1 MKILKSLIFLG
12 IFTFFL
18 ACENSEQST
27 LHSSPQRV
35 FKENEIIELK
45 SISQASIKLIRT
57 PRGFK
62 LANSDKIIMFDIF
75 GTYCAPCKKE
85 APHLMDYQLKN
96 QDKFMIIG
104 LIHFE
109 KISNE
114 AIIENF
120 AKKYNAYYFISNSSQ
135 NADII
140 AQILRDIEYKNALE
154 IPFKVV
160 LKDGVYQMLSDNLG
174 ERGGKK
180 ALYYLGEVSTDIIAN
195 DIENFKNNME

>member
-27 LHSSPQRV
+27 LHSSPPRV

-45 SISQASIKLIRT
+45 SISQANIKLIRT

-109 KISNE
+109 KISDE

-180 ALYYLGEVSTDIIAN
+180 ALYYLGEVSTDIIAK
-195 DIENFKNNME
+195 DIENFHNNME

>member
-1 MKILKSLIFLG
+1 MKILNLAIILG
-12 IFTFFL
+12 IFTIFFG
-18 ACENSEQST
+18 CENNEKSENLT
-27 LHSSPQRV
+27 KAKRIY
-35 FKENEIIELK
+35 KDNEILELK
-45 SISQASIKLIRT
+45 SIAGASIKLIRT
-57 PRGFK
+57 PKGFK
-62 LANSDKIIMFDIF
+62 LANSDKIVMFDIF

-96 QDKFMIIG
+96 QENFMIIG

-109 KISNE
+109 KISDQE
-114 AIIENF
+114 IIENF
-120 AKKYNAYYFISNSSQ
+120 AKKYNAYYFISNSAQ

-160 LKDGVYQMLSDNLG
+160 LKNGVYQMLSDNLG

-180 ALYYLGEVSTDIIAN
+180 ALYYLGEVSTDIIAK
-195 DIENFKNNME
+195 DIEGLKASVE

>member
-45 SISQASIKLIRT
+45 SISQANIKLIRT

-109 KISNE
+109 KISDE

>member
-45 SISQASIKLIRT
+45 SISQANIKLIRT

-109 KISNE
+109 KISDE

-160 LKDGVYQMLSDNLG
+160 LKDGVYRMLSDNLG

>member
-45 SISQASIKLIRT
+45 SISQANIKLIRT

-109 KISNE
+109 KISDE

-120 AKKYNAYYFISNSSQ
+120 AKKYNAYYFISNSNQ

-180 ALYYLGEVSTDIIAN
+180 ALYYLGEVSTDIIAK

>member
-45 SISQASIKLIRT
+45 SISQANIKLIRT

-109 KISNE
+109 KISDE

-180 ALYYLGEVSTDIIAN
+180 ALYYLGEVSTDIIAK
-195 DIENFKNNME
+195 DVENFKNNME

>member
-27 LHSSPQRV
+27 LHSSPPRV

-45 SISQASIKLIRT
+45 SISQANIKLIRT

-109 KISNE
+109 KISDE

-120 AKKYNAYYFISNSSQ
+120 SKKYNAYYFISNSSQ

-180 ALYYLGEVSTDIIAN
+180 ALYYLGEVSTDIIAK

>member
-27 LHSSPQRV
+27 LHSSPPRV

-45 SISQASIKLIRT
+45 SISQANIKLIRT

-109 KISNE
+109 KISDE

-180 ALYYLGEVSTDIIAN
+180 ALYYLGEVSTDIIAK

>member
-27 LHSSPQRV
+27 LHSSPPRV

-45 SISQASIKLIRT
+45 SISQANIKLIRT

-109 KISNE
+109 KNSDE

-180 ALYYLGEVSTDIIAN
+180 ALYYLGEVSTDIIAK

>member
-27 LHSSPQRV
+27 LYSSPQRV

-109 KISNE
+109 KISDE

-160 LKDGVYQMLSDNLG
+160 LKDGFYQMLSDNLG

-180 ALYYLGEVSTDIIAN
+180 ALYYLGEVSTDIIAK

>member
-27 LHSSPQRV
+27 LHSSPPRV

-45 SISQASIKLIRT
+45 SISQANIKLIRK

-109 KISNE
+109 KISDE

-180 ALYYLGEVSTDIIAN
+180 ALYYLGEVSTDIIAK

>member
-109 KISNE
+109 KISDE

-174 ERGGKK
+174 ERGGKR
-180 ALYYLGEVSTDIIAN
+180 LCII
-195 DIENFKNNME
+195 

>member
-45 SISQASIKLIRT
+45 SISQANIKLIRT

-109 KISNE
+109 KISDE

-180 ALYYLGEVSTDIIAN
+180 ALYYLGEVSTDIIAK